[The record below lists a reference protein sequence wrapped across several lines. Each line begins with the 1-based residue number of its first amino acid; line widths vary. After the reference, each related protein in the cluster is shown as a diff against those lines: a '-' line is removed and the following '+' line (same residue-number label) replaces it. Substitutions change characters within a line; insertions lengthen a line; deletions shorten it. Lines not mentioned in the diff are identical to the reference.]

1 MAGMI
6 MFFFMAVIMIVVMVM
21 VMVMVMTCVWCV
33 RSVDG
38 VAHRVASN
46 KGAYCQVK
54 TL

>member
-21 VMVMVMTCVWCV
+21 VMTCVGFV
-33 RSVDG
+33 RGVNG
-38 VAHRVASN
+38 VAHQVASN

>member
-1 MAGMI
+1 MI
-6 MFFFMAVIMIVVMVM
+6 MFFFMTVVMIV
-21 VMVMVMTCVWCV
+21 VMVMTCVWCV

-46 KGAYCQVK
+46 KDACYQVK